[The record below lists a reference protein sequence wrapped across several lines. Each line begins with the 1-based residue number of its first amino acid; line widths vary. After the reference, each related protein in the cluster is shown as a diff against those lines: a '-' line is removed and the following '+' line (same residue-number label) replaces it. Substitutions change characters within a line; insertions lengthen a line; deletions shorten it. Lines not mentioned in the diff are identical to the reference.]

1 MQVDIG
7 PESIEAA
14 AVPLVAKIGGGVVAA
29 GGLVAALTGLQ
40 TVLAVTIYGPLEY
53 APYALMTV
61 GAAMIVTGVLVFR
74 ARFGGAVAAT
84 VASAIGFV
92 STIAWGAISF
102 THHLYSLYAF
112 VAPFFSLVAIV
123 VAAISIGPCKK
134 ATEARERLTAQ
145 GLDLG
150 L

>member
-14 AVPLVAKIGGGVVAA
+14 AVPLVAKIGGGVVASA
-29 GGLVAALTGLQ
+29 GLVAALTGIQ
-40 TVLAVTIYGPLEY
+40 TILAVTIYGPLQY
-53 APYALMTV
+53 APYALMAI
-61 GAAMIVTGVLVFR
+61 GAAMIVCGVLVFR

-84 VASAIGFV
+84 VASAIGFIA
-92 STIAWGAISF
+92 TIVWGAISF

-112 VAPFFSLVAIV
+112 VAPFFALVAVV
-123 VAAISIGPCKK
+123 VAAICIGPCKK
-134 ATEARERLTAQ
+134 ATDARNRLTAQ